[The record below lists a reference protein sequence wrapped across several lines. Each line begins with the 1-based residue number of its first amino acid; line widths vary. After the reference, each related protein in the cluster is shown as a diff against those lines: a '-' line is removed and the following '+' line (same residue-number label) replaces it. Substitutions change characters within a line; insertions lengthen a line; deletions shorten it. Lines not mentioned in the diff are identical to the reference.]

1 MKEREIIS
9 LERGDPDAWICICD
23 NMPSG
28 DGFYPCNSQGDKVE
42 PTEKEWTT
50 DLYVCDR
57 CGRMINCVTLVVEG
71 RNDEIAARYERTISA
86 QNMIAQRDFEKWR
99 KTQGLDR

>member
-9 LERGDPDAWICICD
+9 LEEGHPDAWICICD
-23 NMPSG
+23 NMPSE
-28 DGFYPCNSQGDKVE
+28 DGFYPCNSQGEKVE

-71 RNDEIAARYERTISA
+71 RNHEIVARYERTISA

-99 KTQGLDR
+99 KAQGLDR